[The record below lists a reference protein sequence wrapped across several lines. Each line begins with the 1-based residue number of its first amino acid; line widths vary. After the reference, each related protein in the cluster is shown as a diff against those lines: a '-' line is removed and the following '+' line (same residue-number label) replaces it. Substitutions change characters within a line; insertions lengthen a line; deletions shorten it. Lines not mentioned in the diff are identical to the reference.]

1 MEGCPNGI
9 FFWDFCQI
17 ICDRTIPRLTEK
29 VDIEKIAGNSI
40 LNFSIEYCNSNSI
53 TCLAFPHRM
62 QPTTP
67 VSRDPQGKM
76 KLLYFNARN
85 RLIPSHPF
93 HILQAFLLT
102 LPYRYKVTQRGQV
115 LIEAVCFTIWREM
128 FNYDSVRQYYY
139 LTDT

>member
-1 MEGCPNGI
+1 MIHLICHLPT

-17 ICDRTIPRLTEK
+17 IWDPRIPRLTEK
-29 VDIEKIAGNSI
+29 VDIEKKSQAISYWI
-40 LNFSIEYCNSNSI
+40 LVSNTYCNSNSI

-102 LPYRYKVTQRGQV
+102 LPYRYNKVTQRGQV
-115 LIEAVCFTIWREM
+115 LIEAVCLTIWQKM
-128 FNYDSVRQYYY
+128 FN
-139 LTDT
+139 